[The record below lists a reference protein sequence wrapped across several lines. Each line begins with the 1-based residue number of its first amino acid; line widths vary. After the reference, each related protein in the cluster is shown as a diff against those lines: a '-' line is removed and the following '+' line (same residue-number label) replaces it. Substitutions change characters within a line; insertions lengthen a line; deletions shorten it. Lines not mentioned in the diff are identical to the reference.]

1 MPPACN
7 YEQTIGT
14 SWTETNNASMSI
26 DAGIEAAMSAGFF
39 NLFSAELGVS
49 LATGYDWTHVRS

>member
-1 MPPACN
+1 MYRVNRISTACN

-26 DAGIEAAMSAGFF
+26 DAGIEAAMSAGNGNGTKF
-39 NLFSAELGVS
+39 L
-49 LATGYDWTHVRS
+49 D

>member
-1 MPPACN
+1 MSPITTACN

-26 DAGIEAAMSAGFF
+26 DAGIEAAMSAGIMEMKPG
-39 NLFSAELGVS
+39 S
-49 LATGYDWTHVRS
+49 